1 RFVASPFGLGERM
14 YRTGDLVSWRADGVL
29 EYIGRTDFQ
38 VKLRGLRI
46 ELGEIESAM
55 LVDQRVAQS
64 VAVVRHDTHAG
75 DQLVGYVVP
84 TAGSTV
90 SVDDLRTTITSAL
103 PAYMVP
109 SAFVVLDEFPVNAS
123 GKLDRKALP
132 APVFEAKV
140 FRAPSTP
147 VEEIVAATFAEVLK
161 VERVGRDDDFFELGG
176 NSLIATQAVARL
188 GAALDTSV
196 PVRDLFEASTV
207 AALASRVESHVGEG
221 GHLALTAMD
230 RPEQIPLSLAQSR
243 MWFLNQF
250 DTASAVNN
258 IPAAVRLSGRLDEV
272 ALRAAFA
279 DVIGRHEILRTMYP
293 DTAQGPVQSI
303 VPAAQVVP
311 DLTPIEVPESALA
324 ARVIAEVSA
333 GFDVTREVPIRAR
346 LLRVAG
352 SMGVEPAE
360 LPGSTVDHVLMI
372 VVHHIAADGFSIAP
386 LVRDVMIAYAAR
398 SSDLAPAWM
407 PLPVQYADY
416 TLWQREVLG
425 SEDDPASVI
434 SSQLQYWTTALTGLP
449 DQLDLPA
456 DRPRPATASYRGA
469 TRHFEIDA
477 DLHVALSE
485 LARKHGATMF
495 MVVHAALSVLLSR
508 LSGTRDIA
516 VGTPFAGRGNAAL
529 DDLVGMFV
537 NTLVLRTHVEADAS
551 FEDVLEQIRNVDVA
565 GFAHADV
572 PFERLVEVLSPSRS
586 QARHP
591 LFQVALSFQNFEMP
605 TLELPGLSVSGVDID
620 AQIAKFDLQLTMTE
634 AIDDS
639 GVPSGVAAEL
649 IYATDLFDDLT
660 MREFERRFIRV
671 LEAVALNPV
680 VAVGDI
686 EILDSVERELV
697 LSEWNSSGADTGVDS
712 TLAGLFD
719 AAAAGHGDAVAVRFG
734 DDSLTYRDLDGR
746 ANRLAR
752 KLISAGVVPESL
764 VAVALPRSSDL
775 VVALLAVVKAGGGYL
790 PVDPNYPA
798 DRIEYMLADAKP
810 ICVIATTDSEMA
822 LPAELP
828 IIELDTV
835 DLSGFDAATVTDAD
849 RRAPLSPANVAYVIY
864 TSGSTGRPKGVLVPH
879 QNVARL
885 FANTQSEFGFDE
897 SDVWTMFHSYAF
909 DFSVWELWGPLL
921 HGGTLVVVDYF
932 TSRSPE
938 QFVELLRRERVT
950 VLNQTP
956 SAFYQ
961 LAEADRLAQPG
972 EHDLALRYVVFGGEA
987 LELRRLSDWYSRRGD
1002 QTPRL
1007 VNMYGITETTVH
1019 VSHRG
1024 IDAQMASAASASVVG
1039 QAIAGLQVFVLDSRM
1054 RPVAVGV
1061 PGEMYVAG
1069 VQLARGYLGQPAL
1082 TASRFVAN
1090 PFGETGSL
1098 LYRSGDVARWNRHGD
1113 LEYLGRADDQVKVRG
1128 FRIELGEI
1136 EAAVLA
1142 QESVGQVAVVVRE
1155 DTPGNVR
1162 LVAYVVPAA
1171 GAALD
1176 LDGVRAGA
1184 AAMLPEYMVP
1194 SAYMTLDDIPL
1205 TSNGKLD
1212 RKSLPAP
1219 VFEAKAFRAPSTPVE
1234 EIVANTFAGVLG
1246 LERVGLDDDF
1256 FELGGNSLIAAQV
1269 TSRLGVALDARVPV
1283 RALFE
1288 SSTVVAL
1295 AAALAAH
1302 AGEGARPALVAQD
1315 RPERLPLSPAQQRM
1329 WFLNRFDTTS
1339 TAYSIPMAIRMS
1351 GDLDVAALEAAVGD
1365 VFARHES
1372 LRTLYPETPD
1382 GPVQVIVPLAQC
1394 VPDLTP
1400 VRTGVEDLPEL
1411 LMELASTQFDVTTE
1425 VPVRIRLFQI
1435 VGAEHADR
1443 PEFVLASVVHH
1454 ISADGSSMAPF
1465 VRNIMI
1471 AYSARIDGR
1480 EPDWAPLP
1488 VQYADYALWQREVLG
1503 SEDDEESVAAQQIGY
1518 WREALAGLPDQLDL
1532 PSDRPRPATQ
1542 SYNGGRVAFDI
1553 DARLHRGLGELA
1565 RAQGSTL
1572 FMATHA
1578 ALAVLLARLSG
1589 TDDIAVG
1596 TPIAGRG
1603 EAALDDL
1610 IGMFVN
1616 TLVFRTQVDG
1626 NLGFADLLAA
1636 VRETDLQAFGHADV
1650 PFERLVEVLN
1660 PARSTARH
1668 PLFQVGF
1675 SFQNVTQT
1683 SLELPGLEVSALDVD
1698 TRIAQ
1703 FDLQLFLT
1711 ERYEADGAPA
1721 GLDALFSFATDLF
1734 DQSTVERFAERFVRI
1749 LDAVIADPTTAVGD
1763 IDLLDPAER
1772 DRVLTG
1778 WNATAVDVPA
1788 VTLVDLV
1795 DEQVAAAP
1803 DAVALSF
1810 EQSELTYREFDSR
1823 VNRLARRLISEGVG
1837 PESLVALVMRRS
1849 VDLVVGMYAVVKA
1862 GGAYVPVDPDHPAE
1876 RVQQILETAAPVR
1889 VLTTAR
1895 DGFEVAGD
1903 GAVICI
1909 DTIDLSGLAD
1919 GPVADAERVGPLR
1932 ASNPAY
1938 VIFTSGSTGR
1948 PKGVAVSHGAIV
1960 NQLVWMR
1967 AEFGLDGTDSVLL
1980 KTAATFDLSV
1990 WEFWSALV
1998 SGGRTVIAKPG
2009 GHQDPDYLLGLLRSQ
2024 SVTTLHAVPSMLS
2037 MLSTASAGGAMSD
2050 SLRRVLAIGE
2060 ALPAA
2065 TAQAF
2070 RAANPSGLFNL
2081 YGPTEAAVSVTA
2093 HEVTDGDSGSVPIGL
2108 PEWNTQV
2115 YVLDDR
2121 LHPVPAGV
2129 AGELYLA
2136 GAQLARG
2143 YHGRADLTADRFVA
2157 NPFGAA
2163 GERMYRTGDLVAWRP
2178 DGNLEYLE
2186 RSDFQV
2192 KVRGFRIE
2200 LGEIEAVLA
2209 RDESVGAVVVAARTD
2224 AQTGDRLVAYVV
2236 PAAGHVIDTA
2246 ALRAEAV
2253 RALPSYMVPAAV
2265 MELDALPLTI
2275 NGKLD
2280 RKALPDPEFAATEF
2294 RAPITVVEQLVADT
2308 IAGVLGSE
2316 RVGLD
2321 DDFFALGGNSLVAT
2335 QVAARLGAALDTQV
2349 PVLWLFEAPTV
2360 GELAVRVEA
2369 HAGSGGRLALVAA
2382 ERPAQIPLSLA
2393 QQRMWVLNQMAPDSA
2408 AYNIPAAIRLSG
2420 LLDVPALESAV
2431 LDVLERHEVLRT
2443 RYPDT
2448 ADGPAQVI
2456 VPLEEMA
2463 PSLAPVQVTEQALG
2477 EALAEMVGTGF
2488 DVTESVPVRAAL
2500 FELAP
2505 TEYVFVV
2512 VVHHISAD
2520 GFSMGPLTRDVMIAY
2535 SSRVDGH
2542 LPSWS
2547 PLPVQYADYSLWQRE
2562 LLGSEDDP
2570 ESLITRQL
2578 AYWTDELAGVPEQL
2592 ELPVDRPRPARQSMR
2607 GGSFDFVVGSDLTDR
2622 LSRIAR
2628 DNSATMFMVIHS
2640 AFAVLMSR
2648 LSGSTDIAIGT
2659 PVAGRGEQVLD
2670 DLIGMFVNTVVLRT
2684 QVSSGSTFEEL
2695 LGEARS
2701 KDLAAF
2707 GHADVPFERLVDVVG
2722 RQRSAAYTPLFQV
2735 MFAFQNMTT
2744 RSLQLPGLEVS
2755 ALDDGFDQAK
2765 FDLQLTGMEQFDDL
2779 GRLAEIQMRF
2789 TYAADLFDPETIK
2802 LFAGR
2807 FARILEAIAENP
2819 AVVLRSID
2827 ILTDQERSRFAPKPA
2842 LTVRDLPDLVAAAA
2856 AAAPDAIAL
2865 SHDGRDVTYGQLGT
2879 KLVAVSKSMGSALKP
2894 EALVTVSLSGL
2905 LPGILPALGAEGHAR
2920 ALESLISASRSIV
2933 EKAQSD
2939 RPA

>member
-1 RFVASPFGLGERM
+1 GERM
-14 YRTGDLVSWRADGVL
+14 YRTGDLVTWTAGGEL

-55 LVDQRVAQS
+55 LAHERVAQS
-64 VAVVRHDTHAG
+64 VVLVRSDLHSG
-75 DQLVGYVVP
+75 EQLVGYVVP
-84 TAGSTV
+84 VEGAA
-90 SVDDLRTTITSAL
+90 VDVDELKAMVGRTL

-109 SAFVVLDEFPVNAS
+109 AVVVVLEAFPVNAS

-147 VEEIVAATFAEVLK
+147 IEEIVAGTFAEVLK

-176 NSLIATQAVARL
+176 NSLIATQVAARL
-188 GAALDTSV
+188 GVALDTTV
-196 PVRDLFEASTV
+196 PVRELFEASTV
-207 AALASRVESHVGEG
+207 AGLASRIESHAGDG
-221 GHLALTAMD
+221 GRLALVAME
-230 RPEQIPLSLAQSR
+230 RPAQIPLSLAQSR

-258 IPAAVRLSGRLDEV
+258 IPAAVRLSGCLDEA
-272 ALRAAFA
+272 ALQAAVT

-293 DTAQGPVQSI
+293 DTAQGPVQVI
-303 VPAAQVVP
+303 VPVAQAVP
-311 DLTPIEVPESALA
+311 DLNPIEVSESELL
-324 ARVIAEVSA
+324 ARVIAEASG
-333 GFDVTREVPIRAR
+333 GFDVTQEVPIRAR
-346 LLRVAG
+346 LLREG
-352 SMGVEPAE
+352 E
-360 LPGSTVDHVLMI
+360 TDHVLMI
-372 VVHHIAADGFSIAP
+372 VVHHIAADGFSMGP
-386 LVRDVMIAYAAR
+386 LVRDVMVAYAAR
-398 SSDLAPAWM
+398 SADMAPAWM

-425 SEDDPASVI
+425 SEDDSASLI
-434 SSQLQYWTTALTGLP
+434 SSQLQYWTAALAGLP

-456 DRPRPATASYRGA
+456 DRPRPAVASYRGA
-469 TRHFEIDA
+469 TQGFTIAA
-477 DLHVALSE
+477 DLHVALAE
-485 LARKHGATMF
+485 LARKHNATMF
-495 MVVHAALSVLLSR
+495 MVVHAALSVVLSR
-508 LSGTRDIA
+508 ISGTQDIA
-516 VGTPFAGRGNAAL
+516 VGTPFAGRGDAAL

-537 NTLVLRTHVEADAS
+537 NTLVLRTQIEADS
-551 FEDVLEQIRNVDVA
+551 NFEEVLEQVRGVDVA

-572 PFERLVEVLSPSRS
+572 PFERLVEVLSPTRS

-591 LFQVALSFQNFEMP
+591 LFQVALSFQNFEMA
-605 TLELPGLSVSGVDID
+605 TLELPGLSVSGVDFD
-620 AQIAKFDLQLTMTE
+620 ARIAKFDLQMTMTE
-634 AIDDS
+634 SIDAS
-639 GVPSGVAAEL
+639 GVPSGMAAEL
-649 IYATDLFDDLT
+649 TYATDLFDDST
-660 MREFERRFIRV
+660 MREFERRFLRV
-671 LEAVALNPV
+671 LESVVANPV

-686 EILDSVERELV
+686 DILDSVERDLL
-697 LSEWNSSGADTGVDS
+697 LSEWNSSGADAGVDS
-712 TLAGLFD
+712 TLVDLFD
-719 AAAAGHGDAVAVRFG
+719 ATAAGHGDAVALRFA
-734 DDSLTYRDLDGR
+734 DDSISYRELDER

-752 KLISAGVVPESL
+752 KLISCGVGPESL
-764 VAVALPRSSDL
+764 VAVALPRSSEL
-775 VVALLAVVKAGGGYL
+775 VIALLAVVKAGGGYL

-810 ICVIATTDSEMA
+810 ICVISSADSEMA
-822 LPAELP
+822 LPVELLV
-828 IIELDTV
+828 IESDTL
-835 DLSGFDAATVTDAD
+835 DLSEFDSATVTDAD
-849 RRAPLSPANVAYVIY
+849 RLAPLSPANVAYVIY

-885 FANTQSEFGFDE
+885 FANTQSEFGFDD

-921 HGGTLVVVDYF
+921 YGGTLVVVDFF

-938 QFVELLRRERVT
+938 QFLELLRRERVT

-961 LAEADRLAQPG
+961 LAEADRLAEPG
-972 EHDLALRYVVFGGEA
+972 SQDLALRYVVFGGEA
-987 LELRRLSDWYSRRGD
+987 LELRRLSDWYSRHGD
-1002 QTPRL
+1002 RAPRL

-1019 VSHRG
+1019 VSHRQV
-1024 IDAQMASAASASVVG
+1024 DEAMASAASASVVG
-1039 QAIAGLQVFVLDSRM
+1039 QAIAGLQVFVLDTRM
-1054 RPVAVGV
+1054 RPVPVGV

-1082 TASRFVAN
+1082 TAGRFVAN
-1090 PFGETGSL
+1090 PFGGAGSL
-1098 LYRSGDVARWNRHGD
+1098 LYRSGDLARWNRHGD

-1136 EAAVLA
+1136 ESAVLA

-1171 GAALD
+1171 GVALD
-1176 LDGVRAGA
+1176 MDAVRAGTA
-1184 AAMLPEYMVP
+1184 ALLPEYMVP
-1194 SAYMTLDDIPL
+1194 AAYMTLEDIPL
-1205 TSNGKLD
+1205 TANGKLD
-1212 RKSLPAP
+1212 RKALPAP
-1219 VFEAKAFRAPSTPVE
+1219 VVEARAFRAPSTPVE

-1246 LERVGLDDDF
+1246 LDRVGLDDDF
-1256 FELGGNSLIAAQV
+1256 FDLGGNSLIAAQV

-1295 AAALAAH
+1295 AAALAAR

-1339 TAYSIPMAIRMS
+1339 TAYSIPMAIRLL

-1372 LRTLYPETPD
+1372 LRTMYPETPD
-1382 GPVQVIVPLAQC
+1382 GAVQVIVPVAQSI
-1394 VPDLTP
+1394 PDLMP
-1400 VRTGVEDLPEL
+1400 VQTRVEDLPEL
-1411 LMELASTQFDVTTE
+1411 LMELASTQFDVTAE
-1425 VPVRIRLFQI
+1425 VPVRIRLFQLEAGI
-1435 VGAEHADR
+1435 ESTGR

-1471 AYSARIDGR
+1471 AYSARVEGR

-1503 SEDDEESVAAQQIGY
+1503 SEDDQESVSAQQIGY

-1532 PSDRPRPATQ
+1532 PSDRPRPPAQ

-1553 DARLHRGLGELA
+1553 DARVHRGLSELA
-1565 RAQGSTL
+1565 RSQSSTL

-1603 EAALDDL
+1603 EAALDEL

-1626 NLGFADLLAA
+1626 SLGFADLLAG

-1675 SFQNVTQT
+1675 SFQNVAQT

-1698 TRIAQ
+1698 TQIAQ

-1711 ERYEADGAPA
+1711 ERYDADGAPA

-1734 DQSTVERFAERFVRI
+1734 DQSTVQLFADRFVRI
-1749 LDAVIADPTTAVGD
+1749 LDAVIVDPTAAVGD
-1763 IDLLDPAER
+1763 IDLLDTTER
-1772 DRVLTG
+1772 DLVLAG
-1778 WNATAVDVPA
+1778 WNATEATVPA

-1795 DEQVAAAP
+1795 DEQVAAVP

-1810 EQSELTYREFDSR
+1810 EQSELTYREFDAR

-1837 PESLVALVMRRS
+1837 PESLVALAMRRS

-1862 GGAYVPVDPDHPAE
+1862 GGAYVPIDPDHPTE
-1876 RVQQILETAAPVR
+1876 RIQQILETAAPVL
-1889 VLTTAR
+1889 VLTTSR
-1895 DGFEVAGD
+1895 DGFD
-1903 GAVICI
+1903 GAGGGTALCV
-1909 DTIDLSGLAD
+1909 DTLDLSGLLD
-1919 GPVADAERVGPLR
+1919 GPIGDAERMGPLR
-1932 ASNPAY
+1932 ASHPAY

-1967 AEFGLDGTDSVLL
+1967 SEFGLDGTDSVLL

-1990 WEFWSALV
+1990 WEFWSASV

-2009 GHQDPDYLLGLLRSQ
+2009 GHQDPDYLLDLIRTQ

-2037 MLSTASAGGAMSD
+2037 MLGSAAAGGALSA

-2070 RAANPSGLFNL
+2070 RGANAADLFNL
-2081 YGPTEAAVSVTA
+2081 YGPTEAAVSVTS
-2093 HEVTDGDSGSVPIGL
+2093 HEVADEDTGSVPIGV

-2121 LHPVPAGV
+2121 LRPVPAGV
-2129 AGELYLA
+2129 SGELYLA

-2143 YHGRADLTADRFVA
+2143 YYGRADLTSDRFVA
-2157 NPFGAA
+2157 NPFGSA

-2200 LGEIEAVLA
+2200 LGEIESVLA
-2209 RDESVGAVVVAARTD
+2209 RDESVGSVVVAARTD
-2224 AQTGDRLVAYVV
+2224 AQTGDRLVAYIVA
-2236 PAAGHVIDTA
+2236 AAGQEVDTA
-2246 ALRAEAV
+2246 ALKAEAA
-2253 RALPSYMVPAAV
+2253 RSLPSYMVPAAF
-2265 MELDALPLTI
+2265 MELDAMPLTV

-2280 RKALPDPEFAATEF
+2280 RKALPDPEFTATEF
-2294 RAPITVVEQLVADT
+2294 REPTTIVEQLVADT
-2308 IAGVLGSE
+2308 IAGVLGAE

-2382 ERPAQIPLSLA
+2382 ERPEQVPLSLA

-2420 LLDVPALESAV
+2420 LLDVPALEAAV
-2431 LDVLERHEVLRT
+2431 LDVLDRHEVLRT
-2443 RYPDT
+2443 MYPDG
-2448 ADGPAQVI
+2448 ADGPVQVI

-2463 PSLAPVQVTEQALG
+2463 PSLAPVQVTEQALA
-2477 EALAEMVGTGF
+2477 EALAQMVGTGF
-2488 DVTESVPVRAAL
+2488 DVTASVPVRVAL

-2512 VVHHISAD
+2512 VIHHISAD

-2535 SSRVDGH
+2535 SSRVDGRV
-2542 LPSWS
+2542 PAWA
-2547 PLPVQYADYSLWQRE
+2547 PLSVQYADYSLWQRE

-2578 AYWTDELAGVPEQL
+2578 AYWTNELAGVPEQL
-2592 ELPVDRPRPARQSMR
+2592 ELPTDRPRPARASMM

-2622 LSRIAR
+2622 LSRVAR
-2628 DNSATMFMVIHS
+2628 DHSATMFMVIHS

-2648 LSGSTDIAIGT
+2648 LSGSSDIAIGT

-2684 QVSSGSTFEEL
+2684 AVTSGSTFEEL
-2695 LGEARS
+2695 LGQARS

-2722 RQRSAAYTPLFQV
+2722 RQRSTAYTPLFQV

-2765 FDLQLTGMEQFDDL
+2765 VDLQLTAMEQFDEL
-2779 GRLAEIQMRF
+2779 GKLAEIQMRF
-2789 TYAADLFDPETIK
+2789 TYATDLFELETIQ

-2842 LTVRDLPDLVAAAA
+2842 FTVRDLPDLVAAAA

-2939 RPA
+2939 SPA